1 MDVDTETFD
10 LNAGDDDP
18 VDYNIETKS
27 EPAMP
32 TPMEFD
38 VDEPAVR
45 PRTRSTKK
53 EADMSYDDTDDQ
65 TKHQNLLLQ
74 CQRFADSPRF
84 GSWLKTCGFTAMSIT
99 ELRKRTIEELEE
111 LLTRMQCACLNRGN
125 SDMFVNGVL
134 GGLQFVE
141 TAVAHSPWKD
151 KLLLTGLKEMCSKN
165 EVLLDALSIYEIT
178 HNMTAGSPI
187 ALIAW
192 SLFSCG
198 AQVHSINT
206 FLKHRQAIA
215 SAQHE
220 NDGAPAEET
229 KTDDDPDESPLDFDE

>member
-18 VDYNIETKS
+18 VDYNIETK

-32 TPMEFD
+32 ETMEF
-38 VDEPAVR
+38 VADEPPMR
-45 PRTRSTKK
+45 PRTRSAKK
-53 EADMSYDDTDDQ
+53 EADVSYDEADDQ

-74 CQRFADSPRF
+74 CQRFANSPRF
-84 GSWLKTCGFTAMSIT
+84 GAWLKTCGFTTMSIT
-99 ELRKRTIEELEE
+99 DLRKRTIQELEE
-111 LLTRMQCACLNRGN
+111 LLNRMQCACLNRGN

-141 TAVAHSPWKD
+141 TAVANSPWKD

-206 FLKHRQAIA
+206 FLKHRQVIA
-215 SAQHE
+215 SAQQE
-220 NDGAPAEET
+220 SEGAPAEET
-229 KTDDDPDESPLDFDE
+229 KTETGPEESPLDFDE